1 MGNNIQELAEKLL
14 HEGVEKGNAEAEK
27 IIAAAKEKAAGI
39 VKAANEEAENIVTDA
54 KKKAAELDSNTK
66 SELKMFNAQS
76 INALKSE
83 IANVVGDKIVKQTV
97 SDIVSDKN
105 FLNEFILRLAEKW
118 AGGED
123 LVISTSDAASLKSLF
138 AAKAKSLL
146 DKKVKIEQVNGNP
159 TSFTI
164 GPADGSYKV
173 NFGEAEFENYFKSF
187 LRPQL
192 IDMLF

>member
-39 VKAANEEAENIVTDA
+39 VKAANEEAQNIVAEA
-54 KKKAAELDSNTK
+54 KKQAAELDSHTK
-66 SELKMFNAQS
+66 AELKMFNAQS
-76 INALKSE
+76 VNALKSE
-83 IANVVGDKIVKQTV
+83 IANVLGDKVVEQAV
-97 SDIVSDKN
+97 GGVVADKA

-118 AGGED
+118 AEGEE
-123 LVISTSDAASLKSLF
+123 LVISTADAASLKSFF
-138 AAKAKSLL
+138 AAKAKDLL
-146 DKKVKIEQVNGNP
+146 DKKLEIKQVNGNP
-159 TSFTI
+159 ASFI
-164 GPADGSYKV
+164 IEPADGSYKV
-173 NFGEAEFENYFKSF
+173 KFGEEEFENYFKSF